1 MNLLSDEGLVKLGF
15 SKRIIKSCNL
25 LKKWHKKNQLIPFK
39 SFNEIWEKKQT
50 KISKNCQKFSKKKF

>member
-25 LKKWHKKNQLIPFK
+25 LKKWHKKNQLISFK
-39 SFNEIWEKKQT
+39 SFNWNINPIRLEQWNQDR
-50 KISKNCQKFSKKKF
+50 